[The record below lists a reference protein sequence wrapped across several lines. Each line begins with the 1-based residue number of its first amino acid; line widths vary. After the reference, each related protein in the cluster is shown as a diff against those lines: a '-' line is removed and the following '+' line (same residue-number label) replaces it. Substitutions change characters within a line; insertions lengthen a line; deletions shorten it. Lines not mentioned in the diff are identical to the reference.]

1 MALIAPSPYR
11 TVNAEDFR
19 WTHVPERQ
27 VSSFRNDWLHQRQVV
42 GFDSP
47 ITNVGAL
54 VYLGHD
60 DIQPRG
66 MFPMHPHRGIEVVS
80 YILSGRIE
88 HEDTT
93 GAKGWLTPGE
103 LGHMVSGRGVRHS
116 ERNPDDSLLSLFQIF
131 ILLDAAN
138 RYVEPSYR
146 RFDADA
152 IPQAADEGV
161 TTFRLLGD
169 GAALTTHVPVAISRY
184 VFQDGSE
191 TARSVE
197 AGSETLVYA
206 DAGTLEVEV
215 GDVSVTLA
223 PRDELVLELDA
234 TVPLRIRAL
243 GPAQGV
249 VVSSPVLA
257 FNN

>member
-1 MALIAPSPYR
+1 MALIAPSRYR
-11 TVNAEDFR
+11 TVKAEGFR
-19 WTHVPERQ
+19 WTHVPERH
-27 VSSFRNDWLHQRQVV
+27 VSAFRNDWLLQRQVV

-47 ITNVGAL
+47 ITNIGAL

-66 MFPMHPHRGIEVVS
+66 MFPMHPHRGIEVLS

-103 LGHMVSGRGVRHS
+103 LGHMLAGRGVRHS

-138 RYVEPSYR
+138 RHAEPAYR
-146 RFDADA
+146 RFDANA
-152 IPQAADEGV
+152 IPQSTDKGV
-161 TTFRLLGD
+161 TTFRLLGE
-169 GAALTTHVPVAISRY
+169 GAALTTRVPVEISRY

-191 TARSVE
+191 QARSAE
-197 AGSETLVYA
+197 SGSETLVYT
-206 DAGTLEVEV
+206 DAGTLEVAI
-215 GDVSVTLA
+215 GDVVVTLA

-243 GPAQGV
+243 GPAQGI
-249 VVSSPVLA
+249 VVSSPTFD